1 MVRVCIC
8 NGDVDEIWDAHTDT
22 LEFFVDSEDSV
33 LMLMGYALQNGH
45 VISVNAVDDE
55 EDGGEEP

>member
-8 NGDVDEIWDAHTDT
+8 SGDVDEIWAAHTDT
-22 LEFFVDSEDSV
+22 LAFFVDNEDSV
-33 LMLMGYALQNGH
+33 LTLMGYALQNGY

-55 EDGGEEP
+55 EDGGDKP

>member
-8 NGDVDEIWDAHTDT
+8 NGDVEEIWEPHADT
-22 LEFFVDSEDSV
+22 LAFFVDSEDSV
-33 LMLMGYALQNGH
+33 LTLMGYALQNGY
-45 VISVNAVDDE
+45 VVYVNAVDDE